1 MGYFLFFMRFAGVI
15 TRYVNGA
22 YGVNIS
28 HLKRIQMVT
37 IFSII
42 SFVGIATASLN
53 TESIWFFYLALF
65 SSIFIGVAQA
75 FGEAIIIGFLKVFPT
90 ILMGDFGSGTGFTGP
105 FATVFLLVM
114 RASGV
119 HDAII
124 FAI

>member
-1 MGYFLFFMRFAGVI
+1 M
-15 TRYVNGA
+15 
-22 YGVNIS
+22 
-28 HLKRIQMVT
+28 
-37 IFSII
+37 
-42 SFVGIATASLN
+42 
-53 TESIWFFYLALF
+53 
-65 SSIFIGVAQA
+65 AQA

-114 RASGV
+114 RAIGV